1 MKKQITMQEKS
12 ERFRKAVGIF
22 NLISTCCCCAM
33 STVVLLNTFTTHPEW
48 LGLLYLVLTIV
59 LAVVG
64 VFCALSCII
73 LSTKLRKLKKQN
85 VNEDKDIS

>member
-1 MKKQITMQEKS
+1 MQEKS

-22 NLISTCCCCAM
+22 NLISTCCSAM
-33 STVVLLNTFTTHPEW
+33 VTVVLLNAFTTYAEW
-48 LGLLYLVLTIV
+48 LGVLYLVFAII
-59 LAVVG
+59 LAAG
-64 VFCALSCII
+64 TVFCALSCII

>member
-33 STVVLLNTFTTHPEW
+33 VTVVLLNAFTTHAEW
-48 LGLLYLVLTIV
+48 LGVLYLVLAIV

-64 VFCALSCII
+64 VFCAVSCIV
-73 LSTKLRKLKKQN
+73 LSAKLRKLKMQK